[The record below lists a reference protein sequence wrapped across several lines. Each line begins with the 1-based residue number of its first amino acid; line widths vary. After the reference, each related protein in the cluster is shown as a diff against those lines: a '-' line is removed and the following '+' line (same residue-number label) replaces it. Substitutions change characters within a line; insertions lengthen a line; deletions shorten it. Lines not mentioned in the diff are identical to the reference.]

1 MKKLIL
7 IQRITTIPPKTM
19 FNFHAF
25 FIGFWTMLAVLTAA
39 LYIFVYCSE
48 TFVNLLYKTCD
59 EINEF
64 IDEQYSAIAK
74 RLPLDQQVIIEV

>member
-1 MKKLIL
+1 
-7 IQRITTIPPKTM
+7 
-19 FNFHAF
+19 
-25 FIGFWTMLAVLTAA
+25 MLAVLTAA